1 MFHALTRCTRLRWQS
16 RCTREPLL
24 PRIIRQFASPLCSQT
39 LSPHDFAIKRKEW
52 SRENQIVGWVGHLLK
67 QEKNEEAVKFFQKS
81 ISQIPHKNRASH
93 FAIYERGITAFLD
106 YKCFK
111 DALELHREMCS
122 KGIYAS
128 SGLRAKMLVCSGIV
142 KDPHEQRGELDS
154 IFDKLSHI
162 LSLPSYSDRRL
173 CQLLDVMKN
182 HPSIDAQF
190 VSKLVHR
197 YVDSRGSEYMMT
209 SNTINK
215 LIQFYAHV
223 GGIDVAE
230 NLVVSHQDAHNM
242 PRPTNP
248 SPYTTLISELTN
260 RSHLT
265 SERLN
270 LLLDKMKQSQIK
282 ANLPL
287 LNVLVRAAV
296 RNGNLP
302 QAFSL
307 YETILKDDAPYMIP
321 DSFVF
326 GSLFNALQRI
336 WTCRN
341 MRRLRKL
348 QPRNAPTPRQL
359 FRQMLECHVLA
370 IQTANPRTH
379 PVVRISTLNVALRV
393 LMLSMDYPGAFVA
406 LQTFRALD
414 LKPDVRSYR
423 FVLTVI
429 LEHLKR
435 GLKTAAGESYSQPRR
450 ATWAVNFLG
459 GAAQT
464 LHMHS
469 ETVWPEFANA
479 LLEFAVGNTG
489 HRAPSLALILGD
501 EKPPPGL
508 GKTDWDVEP
517 LERLLAKTILATMKR
532 RCANEEQAERALRE
546 KLAPYFYEMVPHRLW
561 RGRRLRRA
569 TG

>member
-1 MFHALTRCTRLRWQS
+1 
-16 RCTREPLL
+16 
-24 PRIIRQFASPLCSQT
+24 
-39 LSPHDFAIKRKEW
+39 
-52 SRENQIVGWVGHLLK
+52 LK
-67 QEKNEEAVKFFQKS
+67 QEKTEEAVKFFQKS
-81 ISQIPHKNRASH
+81 ISQIPYKNRASR

-111 DALELHREMCS
+111 DALELHREMYS
-122 KGIYAS
+122 KGIYGS

-142 KDPHEQRGELDS
+142 KAPHEQREELES

-182 HPSIDAQF
+182 HPLIDAQF
-190 VSKLVHR
+190 VSKLVHE

-260 RSHLT
+260 RSQMT
-265 SERLN
+265 SGRLN

-282 ANLPL
+282 ADLPL
-287 LNVLVRAAV
+287 LNVLVKAAV
-296 RNGNLP
+296 RNENLH

-307 YETILKDDAPYMIP
+307 YETILKDDDPHMIP

-336 WTCRN
+336 WTCRS
-341 MRRLRKL
+341 MKLLRAR
-348 QPRNAPTPRQL
+348 QPPNAPTPRQL

-370 IQTANPRTH
+370 IQAANPRTH

-393 LMLSMDYPGAFVA
+393 FMLSMDYPGAFVA

-423 FVLTVI
+423 FVLTII

-435 GLKTAAGESYSQPRR
+435 GLQTAAGKSYSQPRR

-459 GAAQT
+459 GTAQT
-464 LHMHS
+464 LHMQS
-469 ETVWPEFANA
+469 EDVWPEFANA

-489 HRAPSLALILGD
+489 YRAPSLALILGD
-501 EKPPPGL
+501 EKPPAGL
-508 GKTDWDVEP
+508 GKADWDVEP
-517 LERLLAKTILATMKR
+517 LERLVAKAILATMKQR
-532 RCANEEQAERALRE
+532 SANEEQAERALRE